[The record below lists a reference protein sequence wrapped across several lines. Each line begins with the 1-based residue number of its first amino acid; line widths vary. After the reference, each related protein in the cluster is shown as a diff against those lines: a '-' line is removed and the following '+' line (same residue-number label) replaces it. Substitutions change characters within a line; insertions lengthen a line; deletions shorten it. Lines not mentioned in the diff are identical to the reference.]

1 MSSASRIRN
10 QLVAASMTLVGAVMC
25 CGVVASPALAGNPS
39 HFGINGGGNVLNAPS
54 VGYPAPGG
62 IYAPFTDCPLNNHVM
77 EGSVSGLATGCIAS
91 VNTSGTF
98 TINGIPVAIKHP
110 VTVQFGVWDPPS
122 AQTNPACNGNQFCG
136 GTVMPADGKSLVDSP
151 ETTPGGLPLLLL
163 CPGSTPDIAALCQKA
178 TTSGQTGLTALV
190 RPAGPITNFGL
201 VSFTQPVKIQLINPL
216 LGGDCYIGSDSNPI
230 VLNPTI
236 TSGTLAFVPDPNPAR
251 FPTTVILEILN
262 AQASDNTFSV
272 PVATGCGPGG
282 DADAQINGIL
292 GLPSPSGKNS
302 LVLNGN
308 SYFADDFSQANQ
320 VDSLK
325 AAFKASSGPNPAG

>member
-1 MSSASRIRN
+1 M
-10 QLVAASMTLVGAVMC
+10 AAPAIA
-25 CGVVASPALAGNPS
+25 GVPS
-39 HFGINGGGNVLNAPS
+39 HFAINGGTNTFNPPS
-54 VGYPAPGG
+54 IGYPPPGE
-62 IYAPFTDCPLNNHVM
+62 IYAPFTDCPLNSPGPM
-77 EGSVSGLATGCIAS
+77 QQPAGSQVGCAAS
-91 VNTSGTF
+91 ISTSGTF
-98 TINGIPVAIKHP
+98 TVHGIPVSVKHP
-110 VTVQFGVWDPPS
+110 VIVQFGEHQCS
-122 AQTNPACNGNQFCG
+122 AQNPCPQPEPTGF
-136 GTVMPADGKSLVDSP
+136 VVVPPADGKELVDSP
-151 ETTPGGLPLLLL
+151 EQTPGGLTALLL
-163 CPGSTPDIAALCQKA
+163 CPNGINADIAALCQKA

-190 RPAGPITNFGL
+190 RSAGPITNFAL
-201 VSFTQPVKIQLINPL
+201 TSFTQPVKIQLINPL

-262 AQASDNTFSV
+262 AQAGDNTFSV